1 MTYSLITT
9 ITDISQ
15 QPASEISQEA
25 TQRVFSLLDSLNRH
39 VELKKRALTERTKSP
54 SKSIRGSPSTALR
67 RVEELLND
75 IPQSLLAT
83 AALRV
88 KAYARA
94 LLYYET
100 HIRKLMKD
108 KNKREF
114 KDFIANDLAFLQ
126 KVYSGLDETDAVGG
140 LSNLRSAASL
150 SEQITELEAQ
160 GRWHEALLYYDQAMI
175 EKEDDIGLFTGR
187 LKCLQNLGRV
197 EEVLE
202 LSRAALY
209 DTNRFSKTSAGIIRL
224 HGIRAAWRLS
234 NWNALDNLLPGVVD
248 PDFEVFLAKALV
260 AMKKKDEKEFQEMVL
275 KARNELIGPLS
286 AASLDS
292 YERAYPFIIKEHMLA
307 ELEQCWNLAKN
318 GQSQELP
325 SMWEPRLKISQHSF
339 KPHEQIL
346 HLRIVLAGMYL
357 PIEVGQNWL
366 RLAKT
371 ARIAYQY
378 DAAEHA
384 LLKASACRPR
394 PDFYSVENAKLL
406 LQQGKESL
414 AIITLKREIENKPLV
429 DIRSEGPSL
438 SDFVTDETGSNGK
451 KKNKIFS
458 PADLCFAKNLVMLGK
473 IVHRSKVP

>member
-1 MTYSLITT
+1 M
-9 ITDISQ
+9 
-15 QPASEISQEA
+15 
-25 TQRVFSLLDSLNRH
+25 
-39 VELKKRALTERTKSP
+39 
-54 SKSIRGSPSTALR
+54 RGSPSTALR
-67 RVEELLND
+67 RVEELLDD
-75 IPQSLLAT
+75 IPQMDLAK

-100 HIRKLMKD
+100 HIRKVMKER
-108 KNKREF
+108 NKRDY
-114 KDFIANDLAFLQ
+114 KDFIAADLSFLQ
-126 KVYSGLDETDAVGG
+126 KVYSGLDELDSVGG
-140 LSNLRSAASL
+140 LSNLRSAASTI
-150 SEQITELEAQ
+150 EQITELEAQ
-160 GRWHEALLYYDQAMI
+160 GRWHEALLYYDQAMS
-175 EKEDDIGLFTGR
+175 EQEDDITVFTGR

-202 LSRAALY
+202 LARAALY
-209 DTNRFSKTSAGIIRL
+209 DTNRFSKSSSSIIRL

-234 NWNALDNLLPGVVD
+234 NWNALDSLLPGVID
-248 PDFEVFLAKALV
+248 PDFEVYLAKALV
-260 AMKKKDEKEFQEMVL
+260 AMKKNDEKEFQDMVSR
-275 KARNELIGPLS
+275 ARNELVGPLS

-307 ELEQCWNLAKN
+307 ELEQCWNLVKN
-318 GQSQELP
+318 NQAQELP
-325 SMWEPRLKISQHSF
+325 SIWEPRLKISQHSF

-357 PIEVGQNWL
+357 PMEVGQNWL

-371 ARIAYQY
+371 ARISYQY

-394 PDFYSVENAKLL
+394 PDFYSVEHTKLL

-429 DIRSEGPSL
+429 DIKSEGPSL
-438 SDFVTDETGSNGK
+438 SDFVTDETVSTNTSGK
-451 KKNKIFS
+451 NKKNKVYS

-473 IVHRSKVP
+473 SKVSLQYIVLTSY